1 MNILQPIRLT
11 DNRSG
16 RGSSNLEKSLCA
28 GGQMWA
34 NVSKMWVK
42 APSKWAEA
50 KCKDKS
56 NFEITFGKH
65 RDGTEEDLLSA
76 LS

>member
-1 MNILQPIRLT
+1 
-11 DNRSG
+11 
-16 RGSSNLEKSLCA
+16 
-28 GGQMWA
+28 MWA

-42 APSKWAEA
+42 APSKWTEV

-56 NFEITFGKH
+56 NFEIIFGKH

>member
-1 MNILQPIRLT
+1 
-11 DNRSG
+11 
-16 RGSSNLEKSLCA
+16 
-28 GGQMWA
+28 MWA

-42 APSKWAEA
+42 APSKWTEV

-56 NFEITFGKH
+56 KFEITFGKH